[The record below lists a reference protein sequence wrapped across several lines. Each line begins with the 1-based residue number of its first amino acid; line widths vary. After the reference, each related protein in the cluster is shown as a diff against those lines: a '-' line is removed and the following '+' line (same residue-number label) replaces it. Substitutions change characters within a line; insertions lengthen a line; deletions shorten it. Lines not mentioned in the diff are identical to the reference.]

1 MGMITRTYDF
11 KIRAGKTSM
20 LVDLKLNL
28 AYKNLEGLDSLSIF
42 ILNGFVIGLGGFLF
56 YKLIVK
62 LDKYNHILHIF
73 EICLI

>member
-1 MGMITRTYDF
+1 
-11 KIRAGKTSM
+11 M